1 MELGMLIMP
10 FCVKI
15 TFEIDKND
23 DWLNGLD
30 TVNEFFMDKDIYP
43 TGPIIFQKKSIGI
56 GEYEYTAYI
65 SLNTELYDIPELNIE
80 YLDMLEVGPTL
91 SEKCFEESEFEQV
104 YNQIELTAKENE
116 IQILDQPYY
125 HVMVDYFGG
134 SVFEIY
140 AQLEL
145 SDGDDSE

>member
-1 MELGMLIMP
+1 MP

-23 DWLNGLD
+23 DWLDGLD

-104 YNQIELTAKENE
+104 YNQIELAAKENE

>member
-65 SLNTELYDIPELNIE
+65 PLNTELYDIP
-80 YLDMLEVGPTL
+80 
-91 SEKCFEESEFEQV
+91 
-104 YNQIELTAKENE
+104 
-116 IQILDQPYY
+116 
-125 HVMVDYFGG
+125 
-134 SVFEIY
+134 
-140 AQLEL
+140 
-145 SDGDDSE
+145 

>member
-1 MELGMLIMP
+1 
-10 FCVKI
+10 
-15 TFEIDKND
+15 
-23 DWLNGLD
+23 
-30 TVNEFFMDKDIYP
+30 MDKDIYP
-43 TGPIIFQKKSIGI
+43 TGPIIFQKSIGI

-65 SLNTELYDIPELNIE
+65 PLNTELYDIPELNIE
-80 YLDMLEVGPTL
+80 YIDMLEVGPTL

>member
-23 DWLNGLD
+23 DWLDGLD

-104 YNQIELTAKENE
+104 YNQIELAAKENE